1 MIACA
6 RTRLA
11 EAAATRIRE
20 IAAQPIDWSLL
31 LRTAAVNSVLPLLA
45 RNLPVAAPE
54 AFTAEQFDQLRK
66 AARASGIRSLQLAA
80 ELIRVMDL
88 FCAEGVLALPY
99 KGPALAAQAYSDLA
113 LREFEDL
120 DILLPQR
127 DVARAAAILADLSY
141 KPRFPWVLS
150 REANSVLVPGEYNFA
165 DQERS
170 MMIELHS
177 ERTLRHFP
185 VMPDFDEMAKNL
197 EPVRLSGREI
207 KTFSAEDMLVLL
219 CIHGSKDFW
228 ERLSWIADISEF
240 VQSQPALDWDRVLR
254 RAGRLKAQR
263 MLYLGLA
270 LAAQILEAP
279 IPAHILKRADGDA
292 VIRKQSA
299 EIERRHLSESG
310 NMKMGAAWSFGYR
323 RDMVP
328 GFVAGWRYALRL
340 ASAPAEEDWM
350 MMKLPRALSPLY
362 IFLRPLRLL
371 RKHSSRTQLPTT

>member
-1 MIACA
+1 
-6 RTRLA
+6 
-11 EAAATRIRE
+11 
-20 IAAQPIDWSLL
+20 
-31 LRTAAVNSVLPLLA
+31 
-45 RNLPVAAPE
+45 
-54 AFTAEQFDQLRK
+54 
-66 AARASGIRSLQLAA
+66 
-80 ELIRVMDL
+80 
-88 FCAEGVLALPY
+88 
-99 KGPALAAQAYSDLA
+99 
-113 LREFEDL
+113 
-120 DILLPQR
+120 
-127 DVARAAAILADLSY
+127 
-141 KPRFPWVLS
+141 
-150 REANSVLVPGEYNFA
+150 VPGEYNFA

-197 EPVRLSGREI
+197 ELVRLSGREI

-240 VQSQPALDWDRVLR
+240 VQSQPAMDWDRVLR